1 MMTEN
6 RTGVLLL
13 SALPEGHTTLLEAL
27 RQRAIPVDVARSGR
41 HAVRKLRNQPVLVLV
56 DLVHGP
62 ALDAVSVQSVNAS
75 RSTTTVLGLHD
86 GDLGRFADELD
97 TLVVDGFCRA
107 GEWAP
112 IVELASETFNLIAAG
127 PLN

>member
-1 MMTEN
+1 MMNES
-6 RTGVLLL
+6 RAGVLLL
-13 SALPEGHTTLLEAL
+13 SVLPEGHTPLLEAL
-27 RQRAIPVDVARSGR
+27 RQRAIPVEVARSGR
-41 HAVRKLRNQPVLVLV
+41 HAVRKLRSHPVLVLV

-62 ALDAVSVQSVNAS
+62 ALDSASVQRVNAS
-75 RSTTTVLGLHD
+75 RKAGTVLGLHD

-97 TLVVDGFCRA
+97 ALVVDGFCRA

-112 IVELASETFNLIAAG
+112 IVELASESFNVVAAA

>member
-1 MMTEN
+1 M
-6 RTGVLLL
+6 
-13 SALPEGHTTLLEAL
+13 
-27 RQRAIPVDVARSGR
+27 
-41 HAVRKLRNQPVLVLV
+41 LVLV

-62 ALDAVSVQSVNAS
+62 ALDSLSVHRVNAARRAS
-75 RSTTTVLGLHD
+75 TVLGLHD

-97 TLVVDGFCRA
+97 ALVVDGFCRA

-112 IVELASETFNLIAAG
+112 IVELASESFNVVAAG